1 LDAENWTT
9 AAQCQTAVE
18 SALDDADARAYGG
31 VVTTRPNVGLE
42 VSTIDTEQGNIEL
55 IVQNLE
61 SRRDEISGVD
71 INEEAA
77 ELLIYEQ
84 MFQAMAKYI
93 STIQTS
99 MESLMEIL

>member
-1 LDAENWTT
+1 
-9 AAQCQTAVE
+9 
-18 SALDDADARAYGG
+18 
-31 VVTTRPNVGLE
+31 VTNVGLE
-42 VSTIDTEQGNIEL
+42 VSTRETEQGNIEL

-61 SRRDEISGVD
+61 SRRDDISGVD